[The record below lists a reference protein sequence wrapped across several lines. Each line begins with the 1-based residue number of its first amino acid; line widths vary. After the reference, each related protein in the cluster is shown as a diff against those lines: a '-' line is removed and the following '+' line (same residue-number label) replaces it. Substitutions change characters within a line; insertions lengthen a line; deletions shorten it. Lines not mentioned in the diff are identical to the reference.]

1 MSDPSTID
9 EAIGEVNRRYDAS
22 LPRLADLTPGSVLYQ
37 LWSLPV
43 TLDPNPPAPMVYKAC
58 ATQAYSFNGKLDGQ
72 LILYVTPSGEKPDRL
87 TPCPSSTEP

>member
-9 EAIGEVNRRYDAS
+9 EAIGELNRRYGQN
-22 LPRLADLTPGSVLYQ
+22 LPRLADFPPDSVLHQ

-43 TLDPNPPAPMVYKAC
+43 ILDPNPPAPMVYKAC

-72 LILYVTPSGEKPDRL
+72 LILYVTPSGEKPTRL